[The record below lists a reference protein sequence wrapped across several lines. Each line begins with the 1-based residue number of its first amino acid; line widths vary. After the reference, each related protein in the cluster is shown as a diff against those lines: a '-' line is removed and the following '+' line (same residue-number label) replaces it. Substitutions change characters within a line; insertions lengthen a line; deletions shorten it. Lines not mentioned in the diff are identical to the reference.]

1 MIFLKIPSIPV
12 TEFDFS
18 DFVNIASVAYTS
30 ITVAMGTVIVWIWNK
45 WITEKAITVK
55 LTEEVQEGQISK
67 HLDNVANTVMAV
79 SDSQSLLYERLAGHD
94 KRLVVLEKF
103 KSHIEVLH
111 PLNHPE
117 QSGFL
122 KDRE

>member
-1 MIFLKIPSIPV
+1 MIFLKIPSVPV

-45 WITEKAITVK
+45 WTTEKGITAK
-55 LTEEVQEGQISK
+55 LTEEVLEGQISK
-67 HLDNVANTVMAV
+67 HLDNVANTVKAV
-79 SDSQSLLYERLAGHD
+79 SDSQSLLYERLSSHD
-94 KRLVVLEKF
+94 KRLGVLEKF

-117 QSGFL
+117 QACVL
-122 KDRE
+122 RNKE